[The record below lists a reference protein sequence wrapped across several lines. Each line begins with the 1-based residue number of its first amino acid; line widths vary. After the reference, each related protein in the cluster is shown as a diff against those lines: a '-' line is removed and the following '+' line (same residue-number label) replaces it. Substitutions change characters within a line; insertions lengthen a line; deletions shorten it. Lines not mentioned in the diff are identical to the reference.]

1 MARKKVQYRAMDGPI
16 TGLLEDAIRLVED
29 RYGRAA
35 AWIVAIVGSGLA
47 LTIPLAIM
55 LYLLR

>member
-1 MARKKVQYRAMDGPI
+1 MARKKVQDRAMDGPVI
-16 TGLLEDAIRLVED
+16 GLLEDVIRLVED

-35 AWIVAIVGSGLA
+35 AWIVAILGSGLA
-47 LTIPLAIM
+47 LALPLAIM